1 MNTTKTLLDAKH
13 RLTSLALLTAL
24 GLASPC
30 AAQLVHPQPH
40 PPGVPVPEAPPEPR
54 TQTGSPAPGSLPTFE
69 FRSGFWTNL
78 HHFLYEQALL
88 KLDPNNVVMGG
99 NTAKARQVFVPV
111 TAQFS
116 SDEQRAWNAA
126 LGYYAANIATKD
138 LMDSG
143 DLIAIDD
150 VLADLG
156 GCQELTGRS
165 DPKCASGLRPEMIA
179 ALSAAAPIYRTR
191 WWKDDDRANRAWIT
205 QVSPLVEK
213 WGVRVANE
221 LSLAYESH
229 WPAGRIAVDLVG
241 YAGPLG
247 AYTTLQPLHLLIS
260 SRDPRNQGNG
270 GIMGFQILFNEA
282 SHGVAVPVLGAIIR
296 RCREQGKL
304 IPRDLWNALVFY
316 TTGRVVQQEVAR
328 EQLADGAAR
337 GSDQALDDQETLEMR
352 GWADY
357 LQLLNTYWQP
367 YLDGGISFDVTLDR
381 MISAL

>member
-1 MNTTKTLLDAKH
+1 
-13 RLTSLALLTAL
+13 
-24 GLASPC
+24 
-30 AAQLVHPQPH
+30 
-40 PPGVPVPEAPPEPR
+40 
-54 TQTGSPAPGSLPTFE
+54 
-69 FRSGFWTNL
+69 
-78 HHFLYEQALL
+78 
-88 KLDPNNVVMGG
+88 
-99 NTAKARQVFVPV
+99 
-111 TAQFS
+111 
-116 SDEQRAWNAA
+116 
-126 LGYYAANIATKD
+126 
-138 LMDSG
+138 
-143 DLIAIDD
+143 
-150 VLADLG
+150 
-156 GCQELTGRS
+156 
-165 DPKCASGLRPEMIA
+165 MIA

-270 GIMGFQILFNEA
+270 GIMEFQILFNEA
-282 SHGVAVPVLGAIIR
+282 SHGVAVPVLSAIIR

-316 TTGRVVQQEVAR
+316 TTGRIVQQEVAR
-328 EQLADGAAR
+328 EQLADGAER
-337 GSDQALDDQETLEMR
+337 DSDQALDDQETLEMR